1 MPGPRRGRLH
11 LGCAIVASV
20 AVAASVGL
28 PSAAVASPSGSAD
41 LILFDGR
48 IVTVDKAF
56 DVAQAVAV
64 KDGKVSAVGTD
75 RRVMAQ
81 LGPDTKTIDLHGRE
95 VIPGLIDS
103 HYHQTGA
110 AIDATRVQLIG
121 ARSVQDVVDAI
132 AQRVAQTPA
141 GDWVQASSEWHESL
155 LAEGRLPTRHDLDPV
170 SPDNPVYIP
179 RGGHTATV
187 NSLALKLAGITAQT
201 PDPPNGHIV
210 RDADGEPTGVL
221 FDAAKNM
228 VARLLP
234 PDPTGED
241 LEALLQAQSA
251 RDLSMGITG
260 LTNPSVTDS
269 DIQAYQDL
277 SDEGKL
283 QQRVH
288 VLHTAS
294 SLDDINAVLARWHKG
309 ALGDKLFLDG
319 FGELTMDGGVE
330 TAYMTEPYQVVP
342 GEQLDPNFH
351 GTLILPPGGLQEKQQ
366 MLDAAAKAGWQVGIH
381 AVGDATNEIVVSLYE
396 HTNATTPINELRWN
410 VMHGFLLDGD
420 QMDRMRK
427 MNVAVTVQD
436 HPTLLGFNMIQW
448 WGKKRAAA
456 SYPLK
461 QELQK
466 GVLIAGGTDAP
477 VVSLNPFLSLSWMV
491 TRNTLTAGVI
501 GPGQAISREQALR
514 AYTMGSAYT
523 QFAEKSVGSL
533 EVGKQADMVVL
544 SQDLLQVPA
553 DKIADTT
560 ALATFVGGQMVYS
573 DGDQVVAK
581 GDTGWQ
587 IGA

>member
-1 MPGPRRGRLH
+1 MAGLRRGRLR
-11 LGCAIVASV
+11 LGFAVMASA
-20 AVAASVGL
+20 AVVASVGL
-28 PSAAVASPSGSAD
+28 QPADASPSGRAD
-41 LILFDGR
+41 LILFNGR

-64 KDGKVSAVGTD
+64 KGGRISAVGTD
-75 RRVMAQ
+75 REVMAQ
-81 LGPDTKTIDLHGRE
+81 LGPDTKTVDLHGRE
-95 VIPGLIDS
+95 VIPGLNDS

-121 ARSVQDVVDAI
+121 ARSVQDVMDAI

-155 LAEGRLPTRHDLDPV
+155 LAEGRLPTRQDLDPV

-210 RDADGEPTGVL
+210 RDANGEPTGVL
-221 FDAAKNM
+221 FDAAKNL
-228 VARLLP
+228 VAKLLP
-234 PDPTGED
+234 PDPTGAD

-269 DIQAYQDL
+269 DIQAYQDMSAKGEL
-277 SDEGKL
+277 K
-283 QQRVH
+283 QRVH
-288 VLHTAS
+288 LLHTAN
-294 SLDDINAVLARWHKG
+294 SLQDVDDVLAKWHKG
-309 ALGDKLFLDG
+309 ALGDRLFLDG

-330 TAYMTEPYQVVP
+330 TAYMTKPYQIVP

-351 GTLILPPGGLQEKQQ
+351 GTLILPPGGLPEKLQ
-366 MLDAAAKAGWQVGIH
+366 MLQAAAKAGWQVGIH
-381 AVGDATNEIVVSLYE
+381 AVGDATNEMVVSLYE
-396 HTNATTPINELRWN
+396 QVNATTPISKLRWN
-410 VMHGFLLDGD
+410 VMHGFLLNGD

-448 WGKKRAAA
+448 WGKQRAAA

-461 QELQK
+461 QELRK
-466 GVLIAGGTDAP
+466 GILIAGGTDAP
-477 VVSLNPFLSLSWMV
+477 VVPLDPFLSISWMV
-491 TRNTLTAGVI
+491 TRDTLTAGVI
-501 GPGQAISREQALR
+501 GPSQAITRQQALR

-523 QFAEKSVGSL
+523 QFADESVGSL
-533 EVGKQADMVVL
+533 EVGKQADMVIL

-573 DGDQVVAK
+573 DADRVVSK
-581 GDTGWQ
+581 GDAGWQ
-587 IGA
+587 LRA